1 MSKAQDTEAIFRG
14 VVAAIDRGDVETI
27 VESFAEDCVLVD
39 YSNPAVVHRGRAAV
53 ADVVRAFFEIMPD
66 LKAEVTH
73 LVADE
78 NCVAGEVLGRGTP
91 KGQTE
96 PIEMHYVII
105 DVFQDGKI
113 VSEHLYID
121 SRELPAG
128 L

>member
-1 MSKAQDTEAIFRG
+1 MTKPQDTEAIFRG
-14 VVAAIDRGDVETI
+14 IVAAIDRRDVDTI
-27 VESFAEDCVLVD
+27 VGSFAEDCVLVD
-39 YSNPAVVHRGRAAV
+39 YSNPTVVHSGRAAV
-53 ADVVRAFFEIMPD
+53 AEVVRAFFEVMPD
-66 LKAEVTH
+66 LRAEVTH

-91 KGQTE
+91 KGRTE

-121 SRELPAG
+121 SRELPVG